1 MLKLFIYIGFL
12 CLLVL
17 YMTPTW
23 GVLSDKTKKRGKK
36 RKIQS
41 ELSLRGIFILSK
53 IFSRAPP

>member
-17 YMTPTW
+17 YLTPTW
-23 GVLSDKTKKRGKK
+23 GVLSDKTKKIGKK
-36 RKIQS
+36 RKIQADF
-41 ELSLRGIFILSK
+41 SLYSLIILSK